1 LPALISVSLDLN
13 QKYSFIG
20 LTQQKYF
27 PRPISKFR
35 NQFLTFA
42 SIMQKDKLLIIDDEE
57 RLRNLLARILQLE
70 GYEVLVASTG
80 KEGLKKLQQEIIP
93 VVISDVKLPDVNGIE
108 LTSQIKASYPA
119 TEIIVLTAFGTINDG
134 VKAIKSGAFDYIT
147 KGDDNEKIIPLVS
160 KAMDKAL
167 LQHRVLVL
175 EEKLNN
181 KFGFDRLIGK
191 SNAITDVIK
200 LAQKVALTDTT
211 VLLLGETGTG
221 KEIFAEAIHQ
231 ASNRHTK
238 SFVAVNCSAFTK
250 ELLESE
256 LFGHKAGSFT
266 GAVKDK
272 KGLFEEA
279 NGGTIFLDEIG
290 ELDHDLQ
297 AKLLR
302 VLESQQFLKIGDTK
316 PTQVNVRILAAT
328 NRNLQEEVS
337 KEGFRSDLYY
347 RLSVFQITLPAL
359 RDRRKDIKLLAEYF
373 MNYFGIK
380 VKKQFVGLT
389 DKFVEKLEAYNWPGN
404 IRELKNIIER
414 AVILADENVLDE
426 TLLPYEMQEPQPT
439 KSGGALST
447 FDLSSIEKIHI
458 QRVLNHAHGNRAEAA
473 RLLNIGV
480 ATLYRKL
487 KDYGLE

>member
-1 LPALISVSLDLN
+1 
-13 QKYSFIG
+13 
-20 LTQQKYF
+20 
-27 PRPISKFR
+27 
-35 NQFLTFA
+35 
-42 SIMQKDKLLIIDDEE
+42 MQKDKLLIIDDEE

-70 GYEVLVASTG
+70 GYDVLVASNG
-80 KEGLKKLQQEIIP
+80 KEGLRKLQQEPIP
-93 VVISDVKLPDVNGIE
+93 VVISDVKLPDANGIE
-108 LTSQIKASYPA
+108 LTAQIKTNWPA
-119 TEIIVLTAFGTINDG
+119 TEVIVLTAFGTINDG

-167 LQHRVLVL
+167 LQQRVQEL
-175 EEKLNN
+175 EQKLNS
-181 KFGFDRLIGK
+181 KFGFERLIGK

-231 ASNRHTK
+231 ASKRNAK

-302 VLESQQFLKIGDTK
+302 VLESQSFIKIGDTK

-328 NRNLQEEVS
+328 NRNLQSEVS
-337 KEGFRSDLYY
+337 KDSFRSDLYY

-359 RDRRKDIKLLAEYF
+359 RDRKKDIRLLAEYF
-373 MNYFGIK
+373 MNYFGLK
-380 VKKQFVGLT
+380 VKKQFIGLS
-389 DKFVEKLEAYNWPGN
+389 DKFIEKLEAYNWPGN

-414 AVILADENVLDE
+414 AVILADENVLE
-426 TLLPYEMQEPQPT
+426 ESLLPYELQEAQPV
-439 KSGGALST
+439 KAGSAISS

-458 QRVLNHAHGNRAEAA
+458 QRVLNHTHGNRAEAA

>member
-1 LPALISVSLDLN
+1 
-13 QKYSFIG
+13 
-20 LTQQKYF
+20 
-27 PRPISKFR
+27 
-35 NQFLTFA
+35 
-42 SIMQKDKLLIIDDEE
+42 MQKGKLLIIDDEE

-70 GYEVLVASTG
+70 GYEIVIASTG
-80 KEGLKKLQQEIIP
+80 KEGLRKLQQEAVP
-93 VVISDVKLPDVNGIE
+93 VVISDVKLPDINGIE
-108 LTSQIKASYPA
+108 LTSQIKTSWPA

-147 KGDDNEKIIPLVS
+147 KGNDNEKIIPLVS

-167 LQHRVLVL
+167 LQYRVLEL
-175 EEKLNN
+175 EQKLNN
-181 KFGFDRLIGK
+181 KFGFDRLVGR
-191 SNAITDVIK
+191 STAITDVIK
-200 LAQKVALTDTT
+200 MAQKVALTDTT

-231 ASNRHTK
+231 ASTRHNK

-279 NGGTIFLDEIG
+279 SGGTIFLDEIG

-302 VLESQQFLKIGDTK
+302 VLESQQFIKIGDTK

-328 NRNLQEEVS
+328 NRNLQAEVA

-359 RDRRKDIKLLAEYF
+359 RDRKKDIKPLAEHFMHYF
-373 MNYFGIK
+373 AAK
-380 VKKQFVGLT
+380 VKKQLYGLT
-389 DKFVEKLEAYNWPGN
+389 DGFVEKLEAYAWPGN

-414 AVILADENVLDE
+414 AVILADDNKLDE
-426 TLLPYEMQEPQPT
+426 SLLPYDLQEPQPV
-439 KSGGALST
+439 KSGNQLSA
-447 FDLSSIEKIHI
+447 FDLSSVEKLHI
-458 QRVLNHAHGNRAEAA
+458 QRVLNHARGNRAEAA

-487 KDYGLE
+487 KEYNLE

>member
-1 LPALISVSLDLN
+1 
-13 QKYSFIG
+13 
-20 LTQQKYF
+20 
-27 PRPISKFR
+27 
-35 NQFLTFA
+35 
-42 SIMQKDKLLIIDDEE
+42 MQKEKLLIIDDEE

-70 GYEVLVASTG
+70 GYDVVVASTG
-80 KEGLKKLQQEIIP
+80 KEGLKKLQQESIP
-93 VVISDVKLPDVNGIE
+93 VVISDVKLPDYNGID
-108 LTSQIKASYPA
+108 LTIQIKSIRPA
-119 TEIIVLTAFGTINDG
+119 TEVIVLTAFGTINDG

-147 KGDDNEKIIPLVS
+147 KGDDNERIIPLVS

-167 LQHRVLVL
+167 LQYRVLEL
-175 EEKLNN
+175 ENKLNE

-191 SNAITDVIK
+191 STAITDVIK

-221 KEIFAEAIHQ
+221 KELFAEAIHQ
-231 ASNRHTK
+231 ASPRHNK
-238 SFVAVNCSAFTK
+238 AFVAVNCSAFTK

-266 GAVKDK
+266 GAIKDK

-279 NGGTIFLDEIG
+279 NGGTIFLDEMG
-290 ELDHDLQ
+290 ELDHELQ

-328 NRNLQEEVS
+328 NRNLQEEVN

-359 RDRRKDIKLLAEYF
+359 RDRKKDIKLLAEYF
-373 MNYFGIK
+373 MNYFGLK
-380 VKKQFVGLT
+380 VKKQFTGMT
-389 DKFVEKLEAYNWPGN
+389 DKFVEKLEAHNWPGN
-404 IRELKNIIER
+404 IRELKNVIER
-414 AVILADENVLDE
+414 AVILADENILDE
-426 TLLPYEMQEPQPT
+426 TLLPYEMQEPSPV
-439 KSGGALST
+439 KHGNSLST
-447 FDLSSIEKIHI
+447 FDLSAIEKLHI
-458 QRVLNHAHGNRAEAA
+458 QRVLNHTHGNRAEAA

>member
-1 LPALISVSLDLN
+1 
-13 QKYSFIG
+13 
-20 LTQQKYF
+20 
-27 PRPISKFR
+27 
-35 NQFLTFA
+35 
-42 SIMQKDKLLIIDDEE
+42 MQKDKLLIIDDEE
-57 RLRNLLARILQLE
+57 RLRNLMARILQLE

-80 KEGLKKLQQEIIP
+80 KEGLKKLQQDIIP
-93 VVISDVKLPDVNGIE
+93 VVISDVKLPDINGIE

-147 KGDDNEKIIPLVS
+147 KGDDNERIIPLVS

-167 LQHRVLVL
+167 LQYKVYDL
-175 EEKLNN
+175 EQKLND

-191 SNAITDVIK
+191 SAAITDVIK

-231 ASNRHTK
+231 ASHRHSK
-238 SFVAVNCSAFTK
+238 PFVAVNCSAFTK

-266 GAVKDK
+266 GAIKDK

-279 NGGTIFLDEIG
+279 SSGTIFLDEIG

-302 VLESQQFLKIGDTK
+302 VLESQQFLKVGDTK

-328 NRNLQEEVS
+328 NRNLLGEVN
-337 KEGFRSDLYY
+337 KEVFRSDLYY
-347 RLSVFQITLPAL
+347 RLSVFTITLPAL
-359 RDRRKDIKLLAEYF
+359 RNRKKDIKLLAEYF
-373 MNYFGIK
+373 MHYFGLK
-380 VKKQFVGLT
+380 VKKQFTGLT
-389 DKFVEKLEAYNWPGN
+389 DKFIEKLEAYNWPGN

-414 AVILADENVLDE
+414 AVILADDNILDE
-426 TLLPYEMQEPQPT
+426 TLLPYEMQEPQPE
-439 KSGGALST
+439 KAGSPLSS
-447 FDLSSIEKIHI
+447 FDLSSIEKHHI
-458 QRVLNHAHGNRAEAA
+458 QHVLNHTHGNRAEAA

>member
-1 LPALISVSLDLN
+1 M
-13 QKYSFIG
+13 
-20 LTQQKYF
+20 
-27 PRPISKFR
+27 PI
-35 NQFLTFA
+35 FA
-42 SIMQKDKLLIIDDEE
+42 YTMQRAKLLIIDDEE
-57 RLRNLLARILQLE
+57 RLRSLLARILELE
-70 GYEVLVASTG
+70 GYEVLVASTA
-80 KEGLKKLQQEIIP
+80 KEGIKKLQHEPIP
-93 VVISDVKLPDVNGIE
+93 VVISDVKLPDINGIE
-108 LTSQIKASYPA
+108 LTSQIKAFRPA

-134 VKAIKSGAFDYIT
+134 VRAIKSGAFDYIT

-167 LQHRVLVL
+167 LQQRVFEL
-175 EEKLNN
+175 EQKLNSR
-181 KFGFDRLIGK
+181 FGFDRLIGN
-191 SNAITDVIK
+191 SPAITDVIK

-221 KEIFAEAIHQ
+221 KELFAEAIHQ
-231 ASNRHTK
+231 ASPRK
-238 SFVAVNCSAFTK
+238 ARAFVAVNCSAFTK

-279 NGGTIFLDEIG
+279 SGGTIFLDEIG

-302 VLESQQFLKIGDTK
+302 VLESQQFLKVGDTK

-328 NRNLQEEVS
+328 NRNLLEEVNNGS
-337 KEGFRSDLYY
+337 FRSDLYY

-359 RDRRKDIKLLAEYF
+359 RDRKKDIRPLTEYF
-373 MNYFGIK
+373 MNYFGLK
-380 VKKQFVGLT
+380 VKKQFSALSET
-389 DKFVEKLEAYNWPGN
+389 FIAKLEVYNWPGN

-414 AVILADENVLDE
+414 AVILADDYSVDE
-426 TLLPYEMQEPQPT
+426 SLLPYELQKPQILKPGIVP
-439 KSGGALST
+439 SA
-447 FDLSSIEKIHI
+447 FDLSTVEKLHI
-458 QRVLNHAHGNRAEAA
+458 QWVLNHTRGNRAETA
-473 RLLNIGV
+473 RLLNIGI

-487 KDYGLE
+487 KEYGLE

>member
-1 LPALISVSLDLN
+1 MHNHS
-13 QKYSFIG
+13 
-20 LTQQKYF
+20 
-27 PRPISKFR
+27 
-35 NQFLTFA
+35 
-42 SIMQKDKLLIIDDEE
+42 LLIIDDEE
-57 RLRNLLARILQLE
+57 RLRSLLARILQLE
-70 GYEVLVASTG
+70 GYEVLVASTA
-80 KEGLKKLQQEIIP
+80 KEGLKILQHEAIP
-93 VVISDVKLPDVNGIE
+93 VVISDVKLPDMNGIE
-108 LTSQIKASYPA
+108 LTMQIKASWPA

-134 VKAIKSGAFDYIT
+134 VRAIKSGAFDYIT

-167 LQHRVLVL
+167 LQHRVFEL
-175 EEKLNN
+175 EQKLND

-191 SNAITDVIK
+191 SAAITDVIK

-221 KEIFAEAIHQ
+221 KELFAEAIHQ
-231 ASNRHTK
+231 ASPRHAK
-238 SFVAVNCSAFTK
+238 AFVAVNCSAFTK

-266 GAVKDK
+266 GAGKDK

-337 KEGFRSDLYY
+337 NEGFRSDLYY
-347 RLSVFQITLPAL
+347 RLSVFQITLPTL
-359 RDRRKDIKLLAEYF
+359 RDRKKDIKPLAGHF
-373 MNYFGIK
+373 MNYFSLK
-380 VKKQFVGLT
+380 VKKQFTGLT

-414 AVILADENVLDE
+414 AVILADDNILDE
-426 TLLPYEMQEPQPT
+426 TLLPYELQGAQPQ
-439 KSGGALST
+439 KAGGSLSA
-447 FDLSSIEKIHI
+447 FDLSVMEKTHV
-458 QRVLNHAHGNRAEAA
+458 QRVLNHTHGNRAEAA

-487 KDYGLE
+487 KEYGLE

>member
-1 LPALISVSLDLN
+1 
-13 QKYSFIG
+13 
-20 LTQQKYF
+20 
-27 PRPISKFR
+27 
-35 NQFLTFA
+35 
-42 SIMQKDKLLIIDDEE
+42 MQKEKLLIIDDEE

-70 GYEVLVASTG
+70 GYDVLVASTG
-80 KEGLKKLQQEIIP
+80 KDGLKKLQQDNIP
-93 VVISDVKLPDVNGIE
+93 VVISDVKLPDYNGID
-108 LTSQIKASYPA
+108 LTLQIKSTWSA
-119 TEIIVLTAFGTINDG
+119 TEVIVLTAFGTINDG

-167 LQHRVLVL
+167 LQYRVQEL
-175 EEKLNN
+175 ESKLNE

-191 SNAITDVIK
+191 SAAVTDVIK

-221 KEIFAEAIHQ
+221 KELFAEAIHQ
-231 ASNRHTK
+231 ASPRHNK
-238 SFVAVNCSAFTK
+238 AFVAVNCSAFTK

-290 ELDHDLQ
+290 ELDHELQ

-359 RDRRKDIKLLAEYF
+359 RDRKKDIRLLAEYF
-373 MNYFGIK
+373 MNYFGLK
-380 VKKQFVGLT
+380 VKKQFTGMT
-389 DKFVEKLEAYNWPGN
+389 DKFIEKLEAYSWPGN
-404 IRELKNIIER
+404 IRELKNVIER
-414 AVILADENVLDE
+414 AVILADDNILDE
-426 TLLPYEMQEPQPT
+426 TLLPYEMQEPSPV
-439 KSGGALST
+439 KAGNSISA
-447 FDLSSIEKIHI
+447 FDLASIEKLHI
-458 QRVLNHAHGNRAEAA
+458 QRVLNHTHGNRAEAA

>member
-1 LPALISVSLDLN
+1 
-13 QKYSFIG
+13 
-20 LTQQKYF
+20 
-27 PRPISKFR
+27 
-35 NQFLTFA
+35 
-42 SIMQKDKLLIIDDEE
+42 MQKDKLLIIDDEE

-70 GYEVLVASTG
+70 GYEIVVASTG
-80 KEGLKKLQQEIIP
+80 KEGLRKLQQEVIP
-93 VVISDVKLPDVNGIE
+93 VVISDVKLPDINGIE
-108 LTSQIKASYPA
+108 LTAQIKSNYPA
-119 TEIIVLTAFGTINDG
+119 TEVIVLTAFGTINDG
-134 VKAIKSGAFDYIT
+134 VKAIKMGAFDYIT

-167 LQHRVLVL
+167 LQHRVLEL
-175 EEKLNN
+175 EQKLNT
-181 KFGFDRLIGK
+181 KFGFERLVGR
-191 SNAITDVIK
+191 SPAIIDVIK
-200 LAQKVALTDTT
+200 MAQKVALTDTT

-231 ASNRHTK
+231 TSPRHSK

-302 VLESQQFLKIGDTK
+302 VLESQQFLKVGDTK

-328 NRNLQEEVS
+328 NRNLLTEVN

-359 RDRRKDIKLLAEYF
+359 RDRKKDIRLLADHF
-373 MNYFGIK
+373 TNYFALK
-380 VKKQFVGLT
+380 VKKQLNGFT
-389 DKFVEKLEAYNWPGN
+389 ERFIDKLEAYHWPGN

-414 AVILADENVLDE
+414 AVILADDNILDE
-426 TLLPYEMQEPQPT
+426 SLLPYEMQEPQPV
-439 KSGGALST
+439 KNGSHQ
-447 FDLSSIEKIHI
+447 FVYDLSSVERMHI
-458 QRVLNHAHGNRAEAA
+458 QRVLNHAHGNRAETA
-473 RLLNIGV
+473 RLLNIGI

-487 KDYGLE
+487 KEYDLE

>member
-1 LPALISVSLDLN
+1 MTKLSPLH
-13 QKYSFIG
+13 F
-20 LTQQKYF
+20 T
-27 PRPISKFR
+27 
-35 NQFLTFA
+35 
-42 SIMQKDKLLIIDDEE
+42 MQKDKLLIIDDEE
-57 RLRNLLARILQLE
+57 RLRSLLARILQLE
-70 GYEVLVASTG
+70 GYDIVVASTG
-80 KEGLKKLQQEIIP
+80 KEGLRKLQQEVIP
-93 VVISDVKLPDVNGIE
+93 VVISDVKLPDINGIE
-108 LTSQIKASYPA
+108 LTSQIKTSWPA

-167 LQHRVLVL
+167 LQQRVLDL
-175 EEKLNN
+175 ERKLNT
-181 KFGFDRLIGK
+181 KFGFDRLVGR
-191 SNAITDVIK
+191 STAITDVIK
-200 LAQKVALTDTT
+200 MAQKVALTDTT

-231 ASNRHTK
+231 ASNRHNNA
-238 SFVAVNCSAFTK
+238 FVAVNCSAFTK

-302 VLESQQFLKIGDTK
+302 VLESQQFLKVGDTK

-328 NRNLQEEVS
+328 NRNLLAEVN
-337 KEGFRSDLYY
+337 KEVFRSDLYY

-359 RDRRKDIKLLAEYF
+359 RERKKDIRLLAEYF
-373 MNYFGIK
+373 MQYFALK
-380 VKKQFVGLT
+380 VKKQINGLT
-389 DKFVEKLEAYNWPGN
+389 DGFVEKLEAYSWPGN

-414 AVILADENVLDE
+414 AVILADDNVLDE
-426 TLLPYEMQEPQPT
+426 TLLPYDMQEPQT
-439 KSGGALST
+439 SKNGNN
-447 FDLSSIEKIHI
+447 LSSYDLASVEKLHI
-458 QRVLNHAHGNRAEAA
+458 QRVLLHTHGNRAEAA

-487 KDYGLE
+487 KEYELE

>member
-1 LPALISVSLDLN
+1 
-13 QKYSFIG
+13 
-20 LTQQKYF
+20 
-27 PRPISKFR
+27 
-35 NQFLTFA
+35 
-42 SIMQKDKLLIIDDEE
+42 MQKDKLLIIDDEE

-389 DKFVEKLEAYNWPGN
+389 DKFVEKLETYNWPGN

>member
-1 LPALISVSLDLN
+1 
-13 QKYSFIG
+13 
-20 LTQQKYF
+20 
-27 PRPISKFR
+27 
-35 NQFLTFA
+35 
-42 SIMQKDKLLIIDDEE
+42 MQKDKLLIIDDEE

-70 GYEVLVASTG
+70 GYDVLAASNG
-80 KEGLKKLQQEIIP
+80 KEALKKLQYEPIP
-93 VVISDVKLPDVNGIE
+93 VVISDVKLPDINGIE
-108 LTSQIKASYPA
+108 LTSQIKASWPA

-134 VKAIKSGAFDYIT
+134 VKAIKGGAFDYIT

-167 LQHRVLVL
+167 LQQKVL
-175 EEKLNN
+175 ELEKKLNS
-181 KFGFDRLIGK
+181 KFGFERLIGR
-191 SNAITDVIK
+191 SAAIGDVIK

-231 ASNRHTK
+231 ASPRNAK

-256 LFGHKAGSFT
+256 LFGHKAGAFT
-266 GAVKDK
+266 GAIKDK

-302 VLESQQFLKIGDTK
+302 VLESQSFIKIGDTK

-328 NRNLQEEVS
+328 NRNLQAEVS

-359 RDRRKDIKLLAEYF
+359 RDRKKDIKLLAEYF
-373 MNYFGIK
+373 MHYFGAK
-380 VKKQFVGLT
+380 VKKQIAGLS
-389 DKFVEKLEAYNWPGN
+389 DKLIEKLEAYNWPGN

-414 AVILADENVLDE
+414 AVILADENILDE
-426 TLLPYEMQEPQPT
+426 TLLPYEMQGPQT
-439 KSGGALST
+439 AQAGNSLSA
-447 FDLSSIEKIHI
+447 FDLASVEKIHI
-458 QRVLNHAHGNRAEAA
+458 QRVLNHTRGNRAEAA
-473 RLLNIGV
+473 RLLNIGI